1 MQLAFF
7 RRHQRFFMVLMVLA
21 VASMIVWSI
30 GYKLWPRVLEWI
42 GGRANPEVGSI
53 GGRAVHDRQVVEFY
67 RTIRVG
73 SAASRWLF
81 YRLAPEVQTAD
92 AETALMFH
100 TIGRTMWP
108 LLGDAILEERPDWS
122 RVIVWMALYEEAKR
136 WGFETADAEVEARL
150 EALHGVGLKTADL
163 ERLIAQESPAGREA
177 FDEGLRADMT
187 LRAYVD
193 WILETTGVAVE
204 PELRRRFVRMD
215 ERAKVRLAVL
225 KAEDFLSKVPQ
236 ATDDRVAKQFEAYK
250 AYLPGQGPKGFGYRI
265 PDRVKIEYLV
275 ADPAAFEKDAGGR
288 VSDED
293 VAAYY
298 EAHKDPDFIVKEE
311 PVKDAAKETGA
322 DAPAAETPPEKEA
335 QSPSPSPEKPAKEK
349 TFRPLEEVRDEIRRL
364 LVSAEAKRLASERMQ
379 GDVAEVRAMKDPPDL
394 RIWSDGTYVQYADEA
409 DFRTADQLAAVEG
422 LGAATREGQT
432 LPQTALALVE
442 LVGPEK
448 GQLAANE
455 ISEVFTDPAGRMYAC
470 RVTAFEANHE
480 PPSVQEV
487 RDAVV
492 KDLRLEAAGEAAEA
506 SAKKLLEAAGE
517 KGLEAAAKKAGVAVE
532 ETDWFPRERFI
543 PGGRAGRSFTFPP
556 SLPVVGSSPP
566 VVAECFRLEPGGQ
579 ERSLVTLA
587 RERWAVVLE
596 LVGRKP
602 PREPLYQAIRPLLAQ
617 EVGVELT
624 SSARSDLLDEEAVRR
639 RLRVIWAPPE
649 AERAP
654 AGEGGDEEY

>member
-1 MQLAFF
+1 MSEYLQTTIDKFAF
-7 RRHQRFFMVLMVLA
+7 
-21 VASMIVWSI
+21 
-30 GYKLWPRVLEWI
+30 
-42 GGRANPEVGSI
+42 
-53 GGRAVHDRQVVEFY
+53 
-67 RTIRVG
+67 
-73 SAASRWLF
+73 
-81 YRLAPEVQTAD
+81 
-92 AETALMFH
+92 
-100 TIGRTMWP
+100 
-108 LLGDAILEERPDWS
+108 
-122 RVIVWMALYEEAKR
+122 
-136 WGFETADAEVEARL
+136 
-150 EALHGVGLKTADL
+150 
-163 ERLIAQESPAGREA
+163 
-177 FDEGLRADMT
+177 
-187 LRAYVD
+187 
-193 WILETTGVAVE
+193 
-204 PELRRRFVRMD
+204 
-215 ERAKVRLAVL
+215 
-225 KAEDFLSKVPQ
+225 
-236 ATDDRVAKQFEAYK
+236 RVAKDRLYTPDGVWVFWLQPE
-250 AYLPGQGPKGFGYRI
+250 GPN
-265 PDRVKIEYLV
+265 RVRVGLT
-275 ADPAAFEKDAGGR
+275 DFRQQHSGDAAFVHVKPVGTRLQA
-288 VSDED
+288 SD
-293 VAAYY
+293 
-298 EAHKDPDFIVKEE
+298 DFAEL
-311 PVKDAAKETGA
+311 ETI
-322 DAPAAETPPEKEA
+322 KVNLIL
-335 QSPSPSPEKPAKEK
+335 PSPVAGEG
-349 TFRPLEEVRDEIRRL
+349 RGVGNMGQRL
-364 LVSAEAKRLASERMQ
+364 FVALLGLAL
-379 GDVAEVRAMKDPPDL
+379 GLCVVVA
-394 RIWSDGTYVQYADEA
+394 
-409 DFRTADQLAAVEG
+409 LAA
-422 LGAATREGQT
+422 AQT
-432 LPQTALALVE
+432 FEEALWGSAQVVLPAD
-442 LVGPEK
+442 
-448 GQLAANE
+448 
-455 ISEVFTDPAGRMYAC
+455 SEVFTDPAGRMYAC